1 VNQNKE
7 QIRIP
12 QSEVMIQA
20 KGIARGLLLGTILS
34 AAGIFGIE
42 QYKHTKTSRI
52 SEVANQT
59 LEISKFRDAAK
70 SIFRCYTD
78 QSCDSI
84 VRFRLSKEGSQFA
97 KQQFEL
103 GNETEEGQAVALS
116 YKFDTGEI
124 QQFSDTIPKTKDDLT
139 DILTTSVFVQNLFHY
154 DDVVEAS
161 DESDLD
167 YYKTFKELTNDG
179 AGDCDDF
186 DIANAVINSSRGHDM
201 MLISYT
207 SANILPTKTES
218 DPGHS
223 FSGIK
228 IADPVKFYSDLMV
241 KSTKISTS
249 DIVSN
254 LPVIVLHQQGE
265 IQYVLGIDATG
276 NNRLSKLDLDTN
288 PVPWQDEAKLLGG
301 KLDINSGE
309 YIFSLLNEFSTD
321 WLTKRL
327 KKDRDTHAIHKT
339 TMTVTEVTNHGKTIV
354 GTDIRNPLET
364 VSTTTLGKLAIE
376 LSGPK

>member
-12 QSEVMIQA
+12 QSEAMIQA
-20 KGIARGLLLGTILS
+20 KNIARGLLLGTVLS
-34 AAGIFGIE
+34 AAGIFGVE
-42 QYKHTKTSRI
+42 QYKHTKTNRI

-70 SIFRCYTD
+70 SMFRCYSD
-78 QSCDSI
+78 KSCDSI
-84 VRFRLSKEGSQFA
+84 VRFRLSKEGSEFA
-97 KQQFEL
+97 TQQFEL

-139 DILTTSVFVQNLFHY
+139 DMLTTSVFVQNLFHY
-154 DDVVEAS
+154 DDVVEGS

-201 MLISYT
+201 MLITYT

-228 IADPVKFYSDLMV
+228 ISDPVKFYSDLMIKTTD
-241 KSTKISTS
+241 KSSS
-249 DIVSN
+249 DSVSN
-254 LPVIVLHQQGE
+254 LPIIVLHQQRE

-276 NNRLSKLDLDTN
+276 TNRLSELDLSTN
-288 PVPWQDEAKLLGG
+288 PVPWFEEAKDLGG
-301 KLDINSGE
+301 KLDLQGSSYTLN
-309 YIFSLLNEFSTD
+309 LLNELSSD
-321 WLTKRL
+321 WLAQRL
-327 KKDRDTHAIHKT
+327 KKDKDTHAIHKT

-354 GTDIRNPLET
+354 GTDIQNPLET